1 MSFPQE
7 TEQQSDRTCSQEE
20 VFPDGLAQ
28 AFKLFCMLA
37 LGLNDAFLPF
47 CIYMTLSSSEGYL
60 PLFPFPYPTYYTVLS
75 QVVFFFSV
83 DMLSKNQP
91 SLLIY
96 Y

>member
-1 MSFPQE
+1 MSLPQE
-7 TEQQSDRTCSQEE
+7 TEQQSDRTCSQE

-37 LGLNDAFLPF
+37 LGLNDTFLPF
-47 CIYMTLSSSEGYL
+47 YIYMTLRSSEGYL

-75 QVVFFFSV
+75 QVVFFSV